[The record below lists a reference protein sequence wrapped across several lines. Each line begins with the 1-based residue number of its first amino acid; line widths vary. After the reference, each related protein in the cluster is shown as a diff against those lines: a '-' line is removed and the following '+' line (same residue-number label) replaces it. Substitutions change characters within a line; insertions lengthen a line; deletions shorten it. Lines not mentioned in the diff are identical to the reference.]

1 MDAGTA
7 ETLLQDLPNF
17 VGIYFARDLDK
28 LAVLDFPSAFLIF
41 HEQHWI
47 ALFIDTDL
55 LEIFDPLGFIT
66 NKTLDSLHHFLKIQ
80 LNKKILHCSP
90 RIQSA
95 NSSNCGKF
103 AVCYLYWRLDC
114 QKTLTSF
121 LELFSRDQ
129 IANSDIIDSLFDLIK

>member
-7 ETLLQDLPNF
+7 ENLLQHLPNF
-17 VGIYFARDLDK
+17 AGIYFARDLDK
-28 LAVLDFPSAFLIF
+28 LALLNFPSAFLIF

-47 ALFIDTDL
+47 ALFIDSDKI
-55 LEIFDPLGFIT
+55 EIFDPLGFIT
-66 NKTLDSLHHFLKIQ
+66 NNTLDSLHHFLKIQ
-80 LNKKILHCSP
+80 LRQKILYCSP
-90 RIQSA
+90 RVQSA

-103 AVCYLYWRLDC
+103 TVCYLYWRLEC

-129 IANSDIIDSLFDLIK
+129 IENSTIIDTLFASIN